1 RLTIRSVSLRDI
13 DGGYHVIPF
22 SSVATVSNYMR
33 EYAYHRFEYRV
44 AYREDID
51 NVIVHLREAF
61 EELKADPNIAP
72 NILED
77 MTIPGVTALDENS
90 VKIRIMIKTVAGM
103 QWAVGRAYNRLV
115 KIHFDRAGIEIP
127 YPHQTLYFGEDR
139 EGHAPSAKIRMVNAS
154 EDAKHQMPE
163 KPRERV
169 RDDDEAP
176 DETGDAP

>member
-1 RLTIRSVSLRDI
+1 MSELRIYPEHGNGSPQVLTDPGEIAKRLDAVGVLFERWAVRHEL
-13 DGGYHVIPF
+13 DGDASQDEII
-22 SSVATVSNYMR
+22 
-33 EYAYHRFEYRV
+33 E

-115 KIHFDRAGIEIP
+115 KIHFDRAGIEI
-127 YPHQTLYFGEDR
+127 DR
-139 EGHAPSAKIRMVNAS
+139 KSV
-154 EDAKHQMPE
+154 
-163 KPRERV
+163 V
-169 RDDDEAP
+169 
-176 DETGDAP
+176 